1 VKLTRIAFRA
11 KVRESF
17 PEATF
22 QYASLRNGAF
32 DRIYAINAGW
42 TVGFWAHEGD
52 WQVDDPHQAAARR
65 AAA

>member
-1 VKLTRIAFRA
+1 MKLTRIAFRA

-32 DRIYAINAGW
+32 DRIYALNNGL
-42 TVGFWAHEGD
+42 TVGHWAHEDD
-52 WQVDDPHQAAARR
+52 WQIDEPRHAAARR